1 MMHRV
6 HTMVRRAT
14 ARFSRTFWRAR
25 GGASAVEF
33 AFLAPVFALIFG
45 VTMDLGGVL
54 FVNFTLNNAL
64 SSATNYTLLNAA
76 SVNSTSGATLA
87 SSAGSIIANSRSTG
101 WANAVVVVNNG
112 PTATV
117 TNGVVAASGTASS
130 ADSCYCPTVSGSTV
144 TWGAAAT
151 CSSACAGGGL
161 AGKFVSF
168 TATRAYQPI
177 FSTYG
182 IVRQGTLTATA
193 IAQTL

>member
-1 MMHRV
+1 MMSRV
-6 HTMVRRAT
+6 YSMRRAVPFLSGKFG
-14 ARFSRTFWRAR
+14 RSRE
-25 GGASAVEF
+25 GASAVEF
-33 AFLAPVFALIFG
+33 AILAPVFALIFG

-54 FVNFTLNNAL
+54 FVNFALNNAL

-76 SVNSTSGATLA
+76 NVNSTSGASLA
-87 SSAGSIIANSRSTG
+87 NSAGSIIANSRSTG

-117 TNGVVAASGTASS
+117 TNGAAAASGTASN
-130 ADSCYCPTVSGSTV
+130 ADSCYCPTVSGATV
-144 TWGAAAT
+144 TWGAAVT

-161 AGKFVSF
+161 AGKFVTF

-177 FSTYG
+177 FSSYG
-182 IVRQGTLTATA
+182 IVKQGTLTATA

>member
-1 MMHRV
+1 MMSRV
-6 HTMVRRAT
+6 YSMRRAVSFLSGKFG
-14 ARFSRTFWRAR
+14 RSRE
-25 GGASAVEF
+25 GASAVEF
-33 AFLAPVFALIFG
+33 AILAPVFALIFG

-76 SVNSTSGATLA
+76 NVNSTSGATLA
-87 SSAGSIIANSRSTG
+87 SSAASIIANSRSTG
-101 WANAVVVVNNG
+101 WANSVVVVNNG
-112 PTATV
+112 PTATA
-117 TNGVVAASGTASS
+117 TSGTVAASGTASN

-144 TWGAAAT
+144 TWGAAVA

-161 AGKFVSF
+161 AGKFVTF

-177 FSTYG
+177 FSSYG
-182 IVRQGTLTATA
+182 IVKQGTLTATA

>member
-1 MMHRV
+1 MMLQV
-6 HTMVRRAT
+6 HAMRRAL
-14 ARFSRTFWRAR
+14 SRIFKTFERSR
-25 GGASAVEF
+25 EGTSAVEF
-33 AFLAPVFALIFG
+33 AILAPVFALIFG

-76 SVNSTSGATLA
+76 NVNSTSGATLA

-117 TNGVVAASGTASS
+117 TSGTVAASGTASN

-144 TWGAAAT
+144 TWGAAVT
-151 CSSACAGGGL
+151 CASACSGGGL

-182 IVRQGTLTATA
+182 IVNQGTLTTTA